1 MSENFGQVTYLSPVP
16 CEALLLPVELKK
28 PGYNP
33 SRLPGS
39 RDLPIREDLGSVSLP
54 TEAIK
59 VKQENQ
65 V

>member
-1 MSENFGQVTYLSPVP
+1 MSENFGQVKYLSPVP
-16 CEALLLPVELKK
+16 CGPLLLPVELRK

-39 RDLPIREDLGSVSLP
+39 RELRIREDLGSVPLP
-54 TEAIK
+54 TEVIK